1 MKLKQS
7 DKKILLI
14 AAGFILLGCTYF
26 FVFNGLNTKR
36 AEIDM
41 QNGTLQQ
48 EVNYLQDLKDHE
60 QEYNDEM
67 ARMTVENEDIM
78 KQFPAEVRP
87 ESIIMYGQGLEV
99 SNAFAVSSLEMPG
112 ASLMEVPLPTAADGT
127 AAQSATASS
136 IMLYNSPVTMGFHS
150 TYGGIKDVIKQI
162 NNDPN
167 RNSISTVTLAYDT
180 NTGNLAGS
188 ITANM
193 FFVKGTEK
201 QYEAPTV
208 PGVGVGTNNIFKAAE
223 SLNVTRDTVAAEGAA
238 TEDTEGDSTEAEE

>member
-1 MKLKQS
+1 MARDPGFTTLGS
-7 DKKILLI
+7 GA
-14 AAGFILLGCTYF
+14 AAGVDATG
-26 FVFNGLNTKR
+26 
-36 AEIDM
+36 A
-41 QNGTLQQ
+41 
-48 EVNYLQDLKDHE
+48 
-60 QEYNDEM
+60 
-67 ARMTVENEDIM
+67 
-78 KQFPAEVRP
+78 
-87 ESIIMYGQGLEV
+87 
-99 SNAFAVSSLEMPG
+99 G
-112 ASLMEVPLPTAADGT
+112 ASTLDSTGVGAAAAVGNAADATGAGATAADGT

-167 RNSISTVTLAYDT
+167 RKSISTVTLAYDT

-201 QYEAPTV
+201 QYEAPAV